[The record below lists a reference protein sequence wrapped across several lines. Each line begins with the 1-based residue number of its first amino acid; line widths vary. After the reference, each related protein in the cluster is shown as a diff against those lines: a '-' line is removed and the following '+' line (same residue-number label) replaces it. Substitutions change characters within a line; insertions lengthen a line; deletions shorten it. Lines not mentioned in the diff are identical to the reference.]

1 MKDVIRTI
9 LSFDINPDTLLLR
22 DSEGSTP
29 LHAAVQRGFP
39 ESTRLLLKSG
49 PSTALHLE
57 NGVGETPLE
66 IATFQEIVWRTR
78 TEYKRLTVVDS
89 VPELPLPKPRPYDRI
104 TTPVCGNLEILQ
116 VEVPKLR
123 TMIEGLLKEGKL
135 HPGTKLMNELLAF
148 ADRMEGRLAAMK
160 ANPLKDEVEENKLET
175 RMVPQVETCDRKAVR
190 DTIRDTV
197 NAQPGPR
204 GLIHLIDAQTAVQYQ
219 LARVKGDPRKADL
232 HSYRRRNHP
241 EDEEDFE
248 EEDVDEEE
256 KKESMLFA
264 YGKTIQH
271 RQFIRK
277 LL

>member
-1 MKDVIRTI
+1 M
-9 LSFDINPDTLLLR
+9 
-22 DSEGSTP
+22 
-29 LHAAVQRGFP
+29 
-39 ESTRLLLKSG
+39 
-49 PSTALHLE
+49 
-57 NGVGETPLE
+57 
-66 IATFQEIVWRTR
+66 
-78 TEYKRLTVVDS
+78 
-89 VPELPLPKPRPYDRI
+89 
-104 TTPVCGNLEILQ
+104 
-116 VEVPKLR
+116 R

-160 ANPLKDEVEENKLET
+160 ANPLKDEAEENKLET

-190 DTIRDTV
+190 DTIRDAV

-204 GLIHLIDAQTAVQYQ
+204 GLIHLIDAQIAVQYQ
-219 LARVKGDPRKADL
+219 LARVKGDPRKADS
-232 HSYRRRNHP
+232 HSYRGRYHP

-271 RQFIRK
+271 RQFLRK